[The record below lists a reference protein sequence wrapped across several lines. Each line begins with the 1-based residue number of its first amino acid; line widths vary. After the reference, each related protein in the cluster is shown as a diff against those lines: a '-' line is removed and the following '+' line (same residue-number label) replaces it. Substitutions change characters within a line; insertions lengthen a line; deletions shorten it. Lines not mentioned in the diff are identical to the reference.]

1 MSKSR
6 QHDASRSNRSPTN
19 VDRQVGRNIRLY
31 RNECG
36 MTLADLAGEIGV
48 SQQQVQKYESGVS
61 RVSASTLV
69 ALAEV
74 LNVPIQDLFAGA
86 RSKQPTKPTKME
98 RARMECRAL
107 VERTRSLPKLKSMA
121 KVLKAMSGD

>member
-1 MSKSR
+1 
-6 QHDASRSNRSPTN
+6 
-19 VDRQVGRNIRLY
+19 
-31 RNECG
+31 

-48 SQQQVQKYESGVS
+48 SQQQVQKYESGAS

-86 RSKQPTKPTKME
+86 RPKQPIKLTKTE

>member
-1 MSKSR
+1 M
-6 QHDASRSNRSPTN
+6 
-19 VDRQVGRNIRLY
+19 DRQVGRNIRLY

-36 MTLADLAGEIGV
+36 MTLADLAGKIGV
-48 SQQQVQKYESGVS
+48 SQQQVQKYESGAS

-86 RSKQPTKPTKME
+86 RPKQPAKLTKTE

-107 VERTRSLPKLKSMA
+107 VDRTRSLPKLKSMA

>member
-1 MSKSR
+1 
-6 QHDASRSNRSPTN
+6 
-19 VDRQVGRNIRLY
+19 
-31 RNECG
+31 

-48 SQQQVQKYESGVS
+48 SQQQVQKYESGAS